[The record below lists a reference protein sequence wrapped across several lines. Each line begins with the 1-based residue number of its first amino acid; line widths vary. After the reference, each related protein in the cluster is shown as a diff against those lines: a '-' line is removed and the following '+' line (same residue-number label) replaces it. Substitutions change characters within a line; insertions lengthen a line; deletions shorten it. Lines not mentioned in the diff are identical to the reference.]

1 MGRTLGTTFFH
12 YLATFRGVRE
22 RNTDKAKGPASLDF
36 SVLAGSKFLVAGG
49 GLEPPASGL

>member
-1 MGRTLGTTFFH
+1 MGRTLGSTFFH
-12 YLATFRGVRE
+12 YLATFGRRFI
-22 RNTDKAKGPASLDF
+22 RSIHKTKDPASLDF